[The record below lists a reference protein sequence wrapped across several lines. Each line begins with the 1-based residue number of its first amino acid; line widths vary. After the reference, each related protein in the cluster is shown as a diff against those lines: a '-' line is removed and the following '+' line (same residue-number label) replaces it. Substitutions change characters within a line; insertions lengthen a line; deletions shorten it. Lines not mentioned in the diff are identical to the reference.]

1 MSNNVK
7 QPSKETLEKV
17 NQMKKRVET
26 TITGRINHVN
36 QRRLRSLRMQHK
48 LKELKSMDDEKKNE
62 IMSKY
67 YEEERNLMRESRRK
81 MGLKNFS
88 LVKVIGKGA
97 FGEVR
102 IVRSKED
109 KIAYAM
115 KTMRKKDMV
124 AKNQVTHVQAERD
137 LMAAADN
144 PWLVKLHYSFQDDT
158 YLYLVMEF
166 CGGGD
171 LMTIL
176 MREDIL
182 TENQTKFYIAELAAA
197 INAVHELDFVHR
209 CVYLLCCV
217 QCAKSHICILTYI
230 VI

>member
-1 MSNNVK
+1 MTSAGK

-17 NQMKKRVET
+17 QQMKKRVES
-26 TITGRINHVN
+26 TISGRINQVN
-36 QRRLRSLRMQHK
+36 SRRLRSLRIQHK
-48 LKELKSMDDEKKNE
+48 MKEVGLDEDSKAE
-62 IMSKY
+62 YMEKY
-67 YEEERNLMRESRRK
+67 YAEERKRLRTQRHK
-81 MGLKNFS
+81 MGIKDFN
-88 LVKVIGKGA
+88 LVKIIGKGA

-102 IVRSKED
+102 IVRSITDNKP
-109 KIAYAM
+109 YAM

-144 PWLVKLHYSFQDDT
+144 PWLVKLHFSFQDDT

-182 TENQTKFYIAELAAA
+182 TENQTKFYMAELAAS

-209 CVYLLCCV
+209 YAFLCFV
-217 QCAKSHICILTYI
+217 
-230 VI
+230 